1 VTHNG
6 KTYSA
11 ICAERDWRDDQS
23 RVVWIDVTDSGVSSQ
38 QQQSLDVEFE
48 TEDPQEISGIEES
61 TEPITNEQQEE

>member
-11 ICAERDWRDDQS
+11 ICAERDWRDDLS

-48 TEDPQEISGIEES
+48 TDPQEVSGIEES